1 MFVFSLQ
8 NLQAE
13 QELDELNDS
22 NSFLTLA
29 INSAV
34 KTLEH
39 SEVDPDWFLQGEGHP
54 LPEQVQIS
62 KTISV
67 IFYFNFVEGV
77 VLQRLVKIYKVF
89 WCFDDRTNIDW
100 QNSKRSKKLR
110 GSPLVYE
117 LS

>member
-1 MFVFSLQ
+1 MLRQLAITPAQDDSLLSFQ
-8 NLQAE
+8 NLQAD

-54 LPEQVQIS
+54 LPEQV
-62 KTISV
+62 KLASV
-67 IFYFNFVEGV
+67 
-77 VLQRLVKIYKVF
+77 
-89 WCFDDRTNIDW
+89 
-100 QNSKRSKKLR
+100 
-110 GSPLVYE
+110 
-117 LS
+117 

>member
-77 VLQRLVKIYKVF
+77 VLQRLVTIYIVF